1 MKKFLAIIMSV
12 IMLTSTMS
20 LFAFAEDD
28 ITPVIFVDGIGSSN
42 TVNTETGETVFPPA
56 ANSIISGVSQAALP
70 LMSALAKGDYSELSE
85 PLCNAL
91 VTIFEQMAC
100 DENGNP
106 VYPTTSAY
114 TMPDAQTILSGR
126 MAIDTPNLGFDA
138 EEITYFSYD
147 WRLDMKTIAAQLN
160 DLVELVKEATG
171 ADKVNLVGFSMGS
184 CVVTTYLHDYGYGD
198 IEDVV
203 ILSGAYN
210 GVSTCGEPFSGQIA
224 FDATGMVTF
233 LKTMLGNSFSDVLLS
248 ALIDTLNAS
257 GMLGNVLDT
266 AEEINIAILDDVFEM
281 GLKTTFARMP
291 GIWSVIPYNMY
302 DAAKELLIGDNVSA
316 EFEAKIDYYHDEV
329 QANNKEIL
337 DGVMENGGNLTII
350 SKYGSTIPPVCVSQL
365 NIGDM
370 VIDTVY
376 TSFGATCADADKSL
390 GADYV
395 QAVDCGHNHIS
406 ADNMID
412 ASTAAYPEYTWFI
425 KDLMHADHTPAQ
437 WELIRFIFASEA
449 QPTVSDSETYPQF
462 LININEEI
470 VPLTAEND
478 SGKYGNTENE
488 NATIAGKL
496 IKMLSSVIDAIKQF
510 VLKIFKGEFS
520 L

>member
-1 MKKFLAIIMSV
+1 MKKIIS
-12 IMLTSTMS
+12 IMLSAVMLISAWS
-20 LFAFAEDD
+20 LTAFAKDD
-28 ITPVIFVDGIGSSN
+28 VTPVIFVDGIGSSD
-42 TVNTETGETVFPPA
+42 TVNTETGETVFPPSA
-56 ANSIISGVSQAALP
+56 DAIIEGVSGAVLP
-70 LMSALAKGDYSELSE
+70 LIGAISDNDYSQLSA

-91 VTIFEQMAC
+91 VTIFDGMAC

-106 VYPTTSAY
+106 VHPTTSAY
-114 TMPDAQTILSGR
+114 TYPDAETILSGK
-126 MAIDTPNLGFDA
+126 MAIDTPNLGFEA

-147 WRLDMKTIAAQLN
+147 WRLDMQTVASQLN
-160 DLVELVKEATG
+160 DVVKLVKAATG

-184 CVVTTYLHDYGYGD
+184 CVVTTYLHDYGYED
-198 IEDVV
+198 IEDVI
-203 ILSGAYN
+203 ILSGAFN

-224 FDATGMVTF
+224 FDEAGMIAF
-233 LKTMLGNSFSDVLLS
+233 LTTMLGDDFSGFLVN
-248 ALIDTLNAS
+248 ALIEVLYQS
-257 GMLGNVLDT
+257 GMLGNVLDI
-266 AEEINIAILDDVFEM
+266 AEEINLAILDDVFEM

-302 DAAKELLIGDNVSA
+302 DAAKELLIGDNVTD
-316 EFEAKIDYYHDEV
+316 EFVAKIDYYHNEV
-329 QANNKEIL
+329 QANNKAIL
-337 DGVMENGGNLTII
+337 DGVMANGGKLAII

-376 TSFGATCADADKSL
+376 TSYGATCADADKSL
-390 GADYV
+390 GADYI

-406 ADNMID
+406 PDNMID

-449 QPTVSDSETYPQF
+449 QPTVSDNEAYPQY
-462 LININEEI
+462 LISVSEDEI

-478 SGKYGNTENE
+478 TGKYGNGTE
-488 NATIAGKL
+488 
-496 IKMLSSVIDAIKQF
+496 
-510 VLKIFKGEFS
+510 KGETLFEKIANIIKTFFDTIKTFFEG
-520 L
+520 LF